1 MVELKVTMTCFK
13 FVDVLL
19 NLLLVMMVY
28 QRKALGARHMET
40 LLFGDGATELGIQ

>member
-1 MVELKVTMTCFK
+1 MVRLKVTMTCFK

-19 NLLLVMMVY
+19 NLLMVY
-28 QRKALGARHMET
+28 QRKALGARNMEI